1 MGEIRAGWLEIW
13 SHLTNFVCFF
23 IVVEDMTSVANFIVF
38 DGFVCSEAGVVVIC
52 SGSTD
57 ICAGSW
63 PEISFENVCWH
74 ILNHCLLGPILLPNC
89 QRGRDQLPVGLD
101 FIQRY

>member
-23 IVVEDMTSVANFIVF
+23 IVVTDLTIVANFIVF
-38 DGFVCSEAGVVVIC
+38 DGFDCTGVVVIC

-57 ICAGSW
+57 RCVGSW
-63 PEISFENVCWH
+63 PEIRGAELWPGGWIKQH
-74 ILNHCLLGPILLPNC
+74 LL
-89 QRGRDQLPVGLD
+89 
-101 FIQRY
+101 